1 MYKLV
6 MEDNS
11 AVVVNKIL
19 NYGIRI
25 DLMFQREGNTKHRD
39 LVNFPSAK
47 LLINDDLPLESLDEL
62 LQERLLQFS
71 IS

>member
-6 MEDNS
+6 TKDNS

-19 NYGIRI
+19 NYGIRTI
-25 DLMFQREGNTKHRD
+25 LMFQREGNTKHRD
-39 LVNFPSAK
+39 LANFPSSK

-62 LQERLLQFS
+62 LHERLLQFS
-71 IS
+71 IN